1 MELQPLQPCCGP
13 QAEQLLL
20 PACSQGPFLGWR
32 RFFSPCCTHEVSHSS
47 SNTASGWAWED
58 LDGFVWLKDAG
69 FPCNSCFSR
78 WQLHVCLLEEGETDW
93 NHSNSKPK
101 GKVGWRGCKGEA
113 VWQVGFWVHGGIID
127 LQSTCE
133 EGMDVR
139 QLTEKG
145 FFAVFSYFSPHCSG
159 NFALSS
165 LRRRTDKDWSCH
177 SESNLKQTVGDSQ
190 WIH

>member
-1 MELQPLQPCCGP
+1 MEGDKDE
-13 QAEQLLL
+13 A
-20 PACSQGPFLGWR
+20 
-32 RFFSPCCTHEVSHSS
+32 
-47 SNTASGWAWED
+47 AWQ
-58 LDGFVWLKDAG
+58 AG
-69 FPCNSCFSR
+69 F
-78 WQLHVCLLEEGETDW
+78 W
-93 NHSNSKPK
+93 
-101 GKVGWRGCKGEA
+101 A
-113 VWQVGFWVHGGIID
+113 HGGIID

-165 LRRRTDKDWSCH
+165 LSRRGDKDWSCH
-177 SESNLKQTVGDSQ
+177 LEPNLKQTVGNSQ